1 MVKNAFYF
9 LIKASFVI
17 EIFTF
22 LSELFGYEEKCLHKK
37 ADINFK
43 IYYVK
48 DRASNN
54 YNIRIAQYLK
64 K

>member
-17 EIFTF
+17 EIFTS
-22 LSELFGYEEKCLHKK
+22 LSGLFGYEEKCLHKK